1 MTVAVIVADE
11 QDVGKFG
18 RYLAE
23 ILRAEGLADLEIIGL
38 RSPRLH
44 DLTEFA
50 AVVVARSRPSKVQT
64 ARLRAFAEGGG
75 RLVLVRP
82 SYYLARALGLRSA
95 STMVAPAYVRPS
107 DTSPIASGLPQEPI
121 ETHLPADAYAPEA
134 LPADA
139 LTVARLYADI
149 GTATSFPAIVEL
161 PFGDGHVVVFT
172 YDLAQA
178 VSLIRQGDPDR
189 VGGRGLGAGE
199 PYRIQDLLTGYAD
212 SGCWHLPQADLHAAM
227 LVNAVNQMATFP
239 QARMWYYP
247 EPVHRSVLVLDSD
260 DDWSASEHFDTL
272 LGAVDAH
279 GGKITVYLM
288 SGTSRGT
295 VASPEKVAEWRARG
309 HSFGVHHDPSDP
321 SFGGEDPEEVI
332 LDLVRKDLADFD
344 RHYGGGVPTTNRNH
358 CLAWKGYVDLPKLY
372 AELGVRMDLN
382 SVGAGPSWLQYL
394 TGSARPVRFVD
405 ADGTVVNCF
414 QQSTQA
420 YDDLAV
426 KGLLS
431 ADPRGQAH
439 LTRKLMED
447 KVTRYFSPLSMLSHP
462 VSFFTYSRAYMELC
476 WQAASELRMPIWS
489 AFEWADFVVARDQAR
504 ISAATCTD
512 GVLRYRVTGKSPT
525 GSLTILLPV
534 ASDRV
539 SRATVDTEVVPV
551 TGIDVFGWSCSLI
564 PISVEHDR
572 ASPHEITVETC

>member
-1 MTVAVIVADE
+1 MTVAVVVADE

-23 ILRAEGLADLEIIGL
+23 ILRAEGLADLEIVGL
-38 RSPRLH
+38 TSPRLH
-44 DLTEFA
+44 DLTKFA
-50 AVVVARSRPSKVQT
+50 TVVVARSRPSREQT
-64 ARLRAFAEGGG
+64 DRLRAFAKGGG

-82 SYYLARALGLRSA
+82 SYYLARAFGLAPA
-95 STMVAPAYVRPS
+95 STMVAPAYLRPLG
-107 DTSPIASGLPQEPI
+107 TSPIANALPQEAI
-121 ETHLPADAYAPEA
+121 ETHVPADSYAPEA
-134 LPADA
+134 LPAEA
-139 LTVARLYADI
+139 VEVARLYADV
-149 GTATSFPAIVEL
+149 GTPTSFPAIIEL
-161 PFGDGHVVVFT
+161 PFGDGRVVVFT

-178 VSLIRQGDPDR
+178 VALIRQGDPNR

-227 LVNAVNQMATFP
+227 LVNAVNQVATFP
-239 QARMWYYP
+239 QPRMWYYP
-247 EPVHRSVLVLDSD
+247 EPAHRSVLVLDSD
-260 DDWSASEHFDTL
+260 DDWSASEHFDAL

-288 SGTSRGT
+288 SGTSRET

-321 SFGGEDPEEVI
+321 SYGGEDPEEVI
-332 LDLVRKDLADFD
+332 VDLVRKDLADFD
-344 RHYGGGVPTTNRNH
+344 RHYGGVPTTNRNH
-358 CLAWKGYVDLPKLY
+358 CLAWKGYVDVPKVY

-382 SVGAGPSWLQYL
+382 SVGAGPSWLKYL
-394 TGSARPVRFVD
+394 TGSARPMRFVD
-405 ADGTVVNCF
+405 VDGTVVDCF

-431 ADPRGQAH
+431 ADPRGQAS
-439 LTRKLMED
+439 LTRKLMEE
-447 KVTRYFSPLSMLSHP
+447 KVTRYYSPLSMLSHP
-462 VSFFTYSRAYMELC
+462 VSFFTYSRTYMELC
-476 WQAASELRMPIWS
+476 WQAARELGMPIWS

-504 ISAATCTD
+504 INDATCTD
-512 GVLRYRVTGKSPT
+512 GVLRCRVTGRSPA
-525 GSLTILLPV
+525 GALTIMLPV

-539 SRATVDTEVVPV
+539 TRATVDTEAVPV
-551 TGIDVFGWSCSLI
+551 TGLDVFGWPSSLI
-564 PISVEHDR
+564 PIRVDHDR
-572 ASPHEITVETC
+572 ASPHEIAVETC